1 MCGSYRLSAEDS
13 ATISAILEE
22 ISKRYPEEAG
32 YVQESLLDGPTTIFP
47 DQKVP
52 LLRGPQAAPVL
63 MPWGY
68 PGFDGG
74 RSIINAR
81 GETVTEKRYFADSMR
96 ERRCIIPTSGFHE
109 WDDDKKRHLFTLEGE
124 DTVYLAG
131 IYKEFDGQERC
142 CIITTAPNDSVAP
155 IHSRM
160 PLVLRQEQ
168 LRLWLES
175 SEDAAAMLDE
185 VPPALEV
192 KDAPRGPEDKKPK
205 GTGAATSSA
214 GGDAGQ
220 LTLGQDTSPVA
231 SAPAGSTRA
240 ESAPSTPASPAPR
253 LSLYCDGGCRG
264 NQGDVNVG
272 GWGAYLIWGE
282 HTKELWGGERNTTN
296 NKMELT
302 GAIEGLRAV
311 KNKNVPTDVYLDS
324 AYVLNGITSWVAG
337 WQKNGW
343 KNSKKEPV
351 ANKDLWLE
359 LIAEKEQFADISFIK
374 VKGHADNAGN
384 NMADALANRAMDEV
398 EETGTSCHR

>member
-1 MCGSYRLSAEDS
+1 MCGSYRLSAEES
-13 ATISAILEE
+13 ATIRAIVEE
-22 ISKRYPEEAG
+22 ISRRYPSDAA
-32 YVQESLLDGPTTIFP
+32 YVQESLLDGPTTIYP
-47 DQKVP
+47 DQRVP
-52 LLRGPQAAPVL
+52 LLRGAQAAPVL
-63 MPWGY
+63 MTWGY
-68 PGFDGG
+68 PGFDGKK
-74 RSIINAR
+74 SIINAR
-81 GETVTEKRYFADSMR
+81 GETAAEKRTFADSVAN
-96 ERRCIIPTSGFHE
+96 RRCIIPASGFYE
-109 WDDDKKRHLFTLEGE
+109 WSADKKRHLFELPGE

-142 CIITTAPNDSVAP
+142 CIITTAPNESVAP
-155 IHSRM
+155 VHDRM
-160 PLVLRQEQ
+160 PLVLKQDQ

-175 SEDAAAMLDE
+175 DDE
-185 VPPALEV
+185 ALGLLQSVPPELTSKE
-192 KDAPRGPEDKKPK
+192 APKGPEDRKPK
-205 GTGAATSSA
+205 TVGAGKATTG
-214 GGDAGQ
+214 GEGQ
-220 LTLGQDTSPVA
+220 LALGQDAVPAA
-231 SAPAGSTRA
+231 SAPA
-240 ESAPSTPASPAPR
+240 TPAAPAQSAQR

-337 WQKNGW
+337 WQRNGW

-351 ANKDLWLE
+351 ANKELWLE
-359 LIAEKEQFADISFIK
+359 LIAERDQFSDIHFIK

-384 NMADALANRAMDEV
+384 IMADALANRAMEEV
-398 EETGTSCHR
+398 ERS